1 MLYVVSA
8 IRIVSAICIV
18 SAIYAVSAFNIRD
31 KEFVSNSKQLLTR
44 ANRIISTSNEKN
56 VDTLYYIIL
65 DNL

>member
-1 MLYVVSA
+1 MLYIVSA
-8 IRIVSAICIV
+8 IRIV

-31 KEFVSNSKQLLTR
+31 EEYVSNSKQLLTG
-44 ANRIISTSNEKN
+44 ANRIISTSNENN